1 MIALPWFLCCK
12 FLAPLIR
19 WHGWIW
25 EPCCPYSSEEGSK
38 FDNHKTDSNHYWFS
52 FEWLVFCEAQ
62 QEGHVKLKNR
72 GDFYSFYFISTHTV
86 FQTLTGWQQCV
97 HYDHKEG
104 GNMGVGILLC
114 LHKQHNLWYRI
125 TGTCILLAAHYEHA
139 WFPSASNNSRVIF

>member
-25 EPCCPYSSEEGSK
+25 EPCCPYSFEEGSK

-62 QEGHVKLKNR
+62 QEGHVKLKETE
-72 GDFYSFYFISTHTV
+72 GIFIHSILFLHTQ
-86 FQTLTGWQQCV
+86 FFKRWLADSSV

-114 LHKQHNLWYRI
+114 LHKKHNLWYRI
-125 TGTCILLAAHYEHA
+125 TGTCILLAAHYEQRA
-139 WFPSASNNSRVIF
+139 CLVPFCIK